1 MGCIDVDS
9 MKARRETYGCSK
21 TRVSQWEGVRTQK
34 LINNNNNKVGIVG
47 DNWLLSENESMSQF
61 PKTLNLINIDDASS
75 INDWSIVVSS
85 HVLSPSFIY
94 YPPPTFSVLWK
105 SIPLI

>member
-47 DNWLLSENESMSQF
+47 HNWLLSENESMGVPISKDFKFDQ
-61 PKTLNLINIDDASS
+61 
-75 INDWSIVVSS
+75 
-85 HVLSPSFIY
+85 
-94 YPPPTFSVLWK
+94 LWWCIICQWLK
-105 SIPLI
+105 YSCKL